1 MQRYATNGSEFIK
14 WPPIQNHPHLS
25 PPLTPFIFFVEC
37 VCMCGGGGGVLYHY
51 WLMSRAEEYTFSCHM
66 MRAHWHHIPHQA
78 RAALTPPAHES
89 VYWTVCACVLMCAL
103 LFCPSITSLVKADRA
118 VRVFWQEGQQTGVSV
133 LAAHPLLASAAKQ
146 PSRLHPHT
154 ITYYNPMEREI
165 EETSGQ
171 RGQVRERDRRA
182 VHILWELMYCTM

>member
-1 MQRYATNGSEFIK
+1 
-14 WPPIQNHPHLS
+14 
-25 PPLTPFIFFVEC
+25 
-37 VCMCGGGGGVLYHY
+37 
-51 WLMSRAEEYTFSCHM
+51 
-66 MRAHWHHIPHQA
+66 
-78 RAALTPPAHES
+78 
-89 VYWTVCACVLMCAL
+89 MCAL

-154 ITYYNPMEREI
+154 ITRYNPMEREI
-165 EETSGQ
+165 EEASGQ

-182 VHILWELMYCTM
+182 VHIQ